1 MDAKRVAAFFLI
13 LSLFLIINATLYY
26 VSGSQRER
34 VVNIEE
40 EEEDGELIF
49 KMEQFEVEW
58 LTSIPMGTPDAE
70 KWRYSSKNLYWT
82 KNDTLF
88 RKFEKYSESISFPPA
103 AVLQERDRIQN
114 ILISKNRT
122 VLAKIFENCYVDTLN
137 TTTSLLPDGTAFI
150 ITGDIPLMWLRDST
164 NQVAQYLPLQ
174 KSEPHI
180 QVIFEGEF
188 NLISLLWSFF
198 FHCGDKSNP

>member
-40 EEEDGELIF
+40 KEDGELIF

-103 AVLQERDRIQN
+103 AVLQ
-114 ILISKNRT
+114 
-122 VLAKIFENCYVDTLN
+122 
-137 TTTSLLPDGTAFI
+137 
-150 ITGDIPLMWLRDST
+150 
-164 NQVAQYLPLQ
+164 
-174 KSEPHI
+174 
-180 QVIFEGEF
+180 
-188 NLISLLWSFF
+188 
-198 FHCGDKSNP
+198 

>member
-49 KMEQFEVEW
+49 KMEQFEVGW

-88 RKFEKYSESISFPPA
+88 RKFEKYSESFSFPPA

-137 TTTSLLPDGTAFI
+137 TTTSLPDGTAFI
-150 ITGDIPLMWLRDST
+150 VTGDFLLIKK
-164 NQVAQYLPLQ
+164 ALPPGR
-174 KSEPHI
+174 E
-180 QVIFEGEF
+180 VVVF
-188 NLISLLWSFF
+188 
-198 FHCGDKSNP
+198 